1 MRLRI
6 FKIYFQSSRN
16 VIDKM
21 QRKKTTSLLLI
32 REKKFIP
39 TVYFSPNV
47 SRSQQL
53 VILPQVSRIVK
64 KGKENKEM
72 FYQVAR
78 ILRLLIIISRYFSF
92 FLYLIYVDSKNRFS
106 CLISNLFLQ
115 FARNNLTAFLNV
127 FHFRWKYMKDTK
139 IIINM
144 YIYFYPVQL
153 NGNKILLYSNI
164 NEITHS
170 YNKHGKLS
178 HLFIIIFQFPESLFK
193 LKRISNIS
201 FLQLLKNIKVQDQCS
216 IIYI

>member
-1 MRLRI
+1 MRLRV

-16 VIDKM
+16 VIDKI
-21 QRKKTTSLLLI
+21 KKTSLLLI

-39 TVYFSPNV
+39 AVYFSPNV

-170 YNKHGKLS
+170 YNKHG
-178 HLFIIIFQFPESLFK
+178 IIIPFIHNYFSIS
-193 LKRISNIS
+193 RIT
-201 FLQLLKNIKVQDQCS
+201 F
-216 IIYI
+216 

>member
-1 MRLRI
+1 
-6 FKIYFQSSRN
+6 
-16 VIDKM
+16 
-21 QRKKTTSLLLI
+21 
-32 REKKFIP
+32 
-39 TVYFSPNV
+39 
-47 SRSQQL
+47 
-53 VILPQVSRIVK
+53 
-64 KGKENKEM
+64 M

-216 IIYI
+216 IIYIYIYIQIGSFIK